1 MKQHHY
7 TITVQHITDKDGNSV
22 NEPPLICDMPTHDN
36 LADILAKTD
45 TNIVSGND
53 ALRLALGLKLLGELI
68 LENKNQAFFNDL
80 AVHFGEIMKIVK
92 GRKSFRHPEK
102 E

>member
-7 TITVQHITDKDGNSV
+7 TITVQHMSDKDGNSV

-45 TNIVSGND
+45 STIVSGND

-68 LENKNQAFFNDL
+68 LENKNQAFFKEL
-80 AVHFGEIMKIVK
+80 SPHFGEIMKIVK
-92 GRKSFRHPEK
+92 GKK
-102 E
+102 

>member
-1 MKQHHY
+1 MKQHQY
-7 TITVQHITDKDGNSV
+7 KITVQHISDKDGNSV

-68 LENKNQAFFNDL
+68 LENKNQAFFKEL
-80 AVHFGEIMKIVK
+80 SPHFGEIMKIVK
-92 GRKSFRHPEK
+92 GKK
-102 E
+102 